1 MLHSTLQPYSE
12 LAILSFF
19 YFTAFVLER
28 GRVALHLNTTDV
40 ECKKVTFKPTSFQS
54 NEGKINVQTSINYFN
69 STASFVHD
77 AAVTWVESV
86 THLNF
91 KLCALKAGRAERL
104 TPDNG
109 LTFVDYVAIQE
120 SPAGAA
126 AGHLRM
132 PMKWWDGTTCE
143 TLKFEQVIYRSLILL
158 KQSCP
163 SHSEKFLTL
172 SRPRGSPL
180 TSKIVWR

>member
-1 MLHSTLQPYSE
+1 M
-12 LAILSFF
+12 
-19 YFTAFVLER
+19 
-28 GRVALHLNTTDV
+28 ALHLNTTDV
-40 ECKKVTFKPTSFQS
+40 ECKKVNFKPTSFRS

-69 STASFVHD
+69 STTAFVHD

-91 KLCALKAGRAERL
+91 KLCALKAGRGERL
-104 TPDNG
+104 TPDDG
-109 LTFVDYVAIQE
+109 LSFVDYVAIQE

-132 PMKWWDGTTCE
+132 PMKWWDGTTRE
-143 TLKFEQVIYRSLILL
+143 TLKFQQVKYGSLISL
-158 KQSCP
+158 KKSYP

-172 SRPRGSPL
+172 RPL
-180 TSKIVWR
+180 